1 MKNQFIEKPTA
12 DDIMEIGRHFLLRD
26 AVIVIDYN
34 DIRDVLEGAENAV
47 VLTGKAS
54 GSNRCAD
61 AIEDAVLHTCSV
73 ADGYNFFSANKCLL
87 YIYCPKDS
95 PMLMSENEAINTFFD
110 MFHNDIML
118 KWGLSEKE
126 NTHEMVIT
134 IIASNLHKS
143 KM

>member
-1 MKNQFIEKPTA
+1 MKNQFLEKPTA

-61 AIEDAVLHTCSV
+61 AIEDAILHTCSV
-73 ADGYNFFSANKCLL
+73 ADGYDLFSADKVLL
-87 YIYCPKDS
+87 YIHSPKEA
-95 PMLMSENEAINTFFD
+95 PALMSEVEAICTFMD
-110 MFHNDIML
+110 MFHQDTL
-118 KWGLSEKE
+118 WKWGLCEKE
-126 NTHEMVIT
+126 DIHDMAIT

-143 KM
+143 TM